1 MNKFSKD
8 QRVRL
13 KSEANY
19 GRFSYQAGQLGR
31 VMSAHDDECY
41 VDLDGYEKERAS
53 VNSWKEKHG
62 KGTLVVPFIAVFHQS
77 LLENV

>member
-1 MNKFSKD
+1 MNKFTKD

-13 KSEANY
+13 KVEATY

-41 VDLDGYEKERAS
+41 VELDGYEEERAS
-53 VNSWKEKHG
+53 VKSWKEMHG
-62 KGTLVVPFIAVFHQS
+62 KGTLVVPFIAVFHPS
-77 LLENV
+77 LLENI